1 MEVYRWAMSYFW
13 HEPYWLPRNVTW
25 PEVPAKFVDLLVP
38 IYLAIP
44 LVIIRILWESTIGVT
59 YLYFRTN
66 AYASRKNITLLGCMW
81 EHMTGGFASVSRAKK
96 ILECFWRFSYYTFAF
111 LYGLYV
117 MKNSS
122 WLYDVKQCW
131 IGYPFHPV
139 PDTIW
144 WYYMIETGFY
154 YSLLIG
160 STFDVRRSDF
170 WQLMVHHVITIFL
183 LSSSWTINFVRV
195 GTLILLSHDV
205 SDVFL
210 EGGKLVRYDAHNKN
224 MTNFMFVLFFS
235 SWVATRLIYYPFIV
249 IRSAVTEAAALIQ
262 PDYILWDYQ
271 LSPPYAP
278 RLIVFALIL
287 LFFLH
292 IFWTF
297 IILRIAYRTSTG
309 GQAKDVRSDSDSDYD
324 EEEMARRERTRLL
337 KKKKNKVSPST
348 DDDDDEGEEEKNDRK
363 ARHRRAPR
371 KE

>member
-1 MEVYRWAMSYFW
+1 MSYFW

-25 PEVPAKFVDLLVP
+25 PEVPSKFADLLVP

-44 LVIIRILWESTIGVT
+44 LVIIRIIWESTVGVT

-81 EHMTGGFASVSRAKK
+81 EHMTGGFASLSRAKK

-117 MKNSS
+117 MIDAS

-139 PDTIW
+139 PNTIW

-160 STFDVRRSDF
+160 SYFDVRRSDF
-170 WQLMVHHVITIFL
+170 WQLWSIT
-183 LSSSWTINFVRV
+183 V

-224 MTNFMFVLFFS
+224 MTNFMFVLFFT
-235 SWVATRLIYYPFIV
+235 SWVLTRLIYYPFVV

-262 PDYILWDYQ
+262 PDYVIWDMG

-278 RLIVFALIL
+278 RLIVFALIA

-297 IILRIAYRTSTG
+297 IILRIVIRTTTG

-337 KKKKNKVSPST
+337 KKKKNKVSPVT
-348 DDDDDEGEEEKNDRK
+348 DHDDSDEEEEAKADGK